1 MSTQVSALSCLS
13 GWFVLTGKKDI
24 NVLNVRKNH
33 YTEAVSNS
41 AKTFMSFFF
50 CTHRNG
56 FLLFVSCLCM
66 LLPNF
71 DMLIYPIR
79 YCIPMCMWCHI
90 SEEVTFVAVLV
101 IQKPEHY
108 SRYSD

>member
-1 MSTQVSALSCLS
+1 MSTQVSALSCL
-13 GWFVLTGKKDI
+13 GGQCVLTGKKGI
-24 NVLNVRKNH
+24 NVLNVRKNY

-41 AKTFMSFFF
+41 GITFMSFFF

-56 FLLFVSCLCM
+56 FLLFVSRLCR

-79 YCIPMCMWCHI
+79 Y
-90 SEEVTFVAVLV
+90 
-101 IQKPEHY
+101 
-108 SRYSD
+108 